1 MAKLIIAMPLATAAV
16 LTTDHKLDPWVV
28 SAGLYARF

>member
-1 MAKLIIAMPLATAAV
+1 MKTTLHVFNAAGGEV

-28 SAGLYARF
+28 SAGVSYRF